1 MNKKNIVIEMIIYI
15 LIFLLILYLLI
26 SNCKKE
32 GFSMNTIEDIS
43 HLYDEMFYIIPF
55 YEELI
60 YSIKDYLYPHSQSL
74 CINSKNGHIVKLLS
88 SHSKTSGLESCSH
101 LKKCSQDKYNDLS
114 FYNGS
119 WSNRNLFLPEQFNHI
134 IVPINEIHT
143 IDNIE
148 LFLENCN
155 YWLKRNGRL
164 FVSFTNVSTFDIKS
178 LENKNN
184 SYSFNSQYKFHH
196 NLENNL
202 YSQELYF
209 KNKKIYRN
217 VQPLHNN
224 ELTIFINQCKLEQF
238 KLIEKKEKENYT
250 ILIFEK
256 KNTTNLPT
264 VFTNHYK
271 II

>member
-1 MNKKNIVIEMIIYI
+1 MN
-15 LIFLLILYLLI
+15 
-26 SNCKKE
+26 
-32 GFSMNTIEDIS
+32 NTEDIS
-43 HLYDEMFYIIPF
+43 HLYDEIFHIIPF

-60 YSIKDYLYPHSQSL
+60 FAIKEYLYPHSQTL

-88 SHSKTSGLESCSH
+88 SYSLTSGLESCSN
-101 LKKCSQDKYNDLS
+101 LKNCSQDKYNDLS
-114 FYNGS
+114 FYKGS
-119 WSNRNLFLPEQFNHI
+119 WSNRNLFLSEQFNHI

-143 IDNIE
+143 IDSIE
-148 LFLENCN
+148 LFLENSN

-164 FVSFTNVSTFDIKS
+164 IVSFTNFSTFDIKS

-184 SYSFNSQYKFHH
+184 SYAFNSQYKFHQ

-209 KNKKIYRN
+209 KNKKIYKK
-217 VQPLHNN
+217 VQTLYNTN
-224 ELTIFINQCKLEQF
+224 INIFIKQCKLEQF

-250 ILIFEK
+250 ILILEK
-256 KNTTNLPT
+256 MNSTNLPT